1 MTSNPSVQFAS
12 ADDAQ
17 RRLDQRRESD
27 RLVDLATALAP
38 PDRTL
43 IEAIYRDGR
52 TVRDLARL
60 MGLPRRTLQ
69 ARVEALMRR
78 LNDPLYQFV
87 ATKGELLP
95 RDCRCVARRVV
106 CEGQS
111 QREAARATRL
121 SLHAVRKI
129 LTTTKGFAEM
139 SALYGRHLN

>member
-1 MTSNPSVQFAS
+1 MASNPSVQFAS

-69 ARVEALMRR
+69 ARVESLMRR

-95 RDCRCVARRVV
+95 RDCRSVARRVV

>member
-78 LNDPLYQFV
+78 LNDSLYQFV

-95 RDCRCVARRVV
+95 RDCRSVARRVV